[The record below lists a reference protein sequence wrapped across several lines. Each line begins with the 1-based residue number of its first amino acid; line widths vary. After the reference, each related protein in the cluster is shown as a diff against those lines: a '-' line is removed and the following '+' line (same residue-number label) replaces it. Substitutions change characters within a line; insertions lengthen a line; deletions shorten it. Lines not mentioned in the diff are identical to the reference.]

1 MIKILQ
7 IQALDDF
14 QLQLGFSDG
23 SCGLFDGRA
32 LLEHTGPLLEA
43 LHNPAY
49 FRRAFIDAGALC
61 WPNGLE
67 LSPARVHEQCHLE
80 SMSIL

>member
-7 IQALDDF
+7 VQVLDDF
-14 QLQLGFSDG
+14 QLQLDFSDG
-23 SCGLFDGRA
+23 GCGVFDGLV
-32 LLEHTGPLLEA
+32 LLQRTGPLLEA
-43 LHNPAY
+43 LRDPAY

-67 LSPARVHEQCHLE
+67 LSAARVHEQCHLE
-80 SMSIL
+80 PLTA